1 MEKFMQCMKDHDG
14 IHLHCHQQTKVKLLL
29 LFKHR
34 LFFNPISFRI
44 LGLFGLPNGKRS
56 HEKRG

>member
-34 LFFNPISFRI
+34 LFVNPISFRI
-44 LGLFGLPNGKRS
+44 RIIWPAEWKKIS
-56 HEKRG
+56 